1 MRLILYLTV
10 LLSYS
15 LMFILIEAIKR
26 KSQFSS
32 EITRKMLHVTF
43 GIATILWSNYLTKSE
58 FILFADIFLI
68 FFIINYKKKL
78 MQSLNTTNRKTFGEI
93 TYVLGL
99 LVYALLLYSQRN
111 YFIFGILILMIPDAT
126 AGLINHFLKIP
137 FKEAFHIF
145 SYAII
150 TFTIAILFLPLNF
163 TLLFVF
169 ILTVVEFFSSYGL
182 DNLTVPI
189 AFSLLIKFTL

>member
-26 KSQFSS
+26 
-32 EITRKMLHVTF
+32 
-43 GIATILWSNYLTKSE
+43 
-58 FILFADIFLI
+58 
-68 FFIINYKKKL
+68 KL

-182 DNLTVPI
+182 DNL
-189 AFSLLIKFTL
+189 